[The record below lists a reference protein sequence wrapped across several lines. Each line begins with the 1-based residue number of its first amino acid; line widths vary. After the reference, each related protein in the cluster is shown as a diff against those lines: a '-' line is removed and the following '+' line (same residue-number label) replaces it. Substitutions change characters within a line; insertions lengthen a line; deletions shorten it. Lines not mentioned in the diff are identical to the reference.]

1 MDEIIR
7 ILNDYNKGVDFG
19 VEKKIMTDGIL
30 DSVEM
35 VELISSLENIF
46 DVEIPL
52 DMIMPENF
60 DSVELI
66 WQNISKLM

>member
-1 MDEIIR
+1 
-7 ILNDYNKGVDFG
+7 
-19 VEKKIMTDGIL
+19 MTDGIL